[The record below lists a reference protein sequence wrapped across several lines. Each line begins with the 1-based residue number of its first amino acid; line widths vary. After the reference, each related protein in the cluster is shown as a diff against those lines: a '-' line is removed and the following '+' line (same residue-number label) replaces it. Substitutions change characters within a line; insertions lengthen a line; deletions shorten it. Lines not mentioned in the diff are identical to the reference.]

1 MKKAISLYYGLPL
14 ILLFFGCNNR
24 SSESEKRAKEE
35 NREMIDSQKLS
46 EGPMPSTTILS
57 KADAD
62 FLVEAASGEMMEV
75 ELGKLAQTKSQS
87 EQVKAFGSMMIQDHE
102 AGGEKLRDL
111 AGSKNITLPSSAS
124 ADREKEKLMKEKD
137 DFDRAYITLMVNDH
151 KKDIREFQKMAKNAT
166 DSEIKAFAA
175 DNLPM
180 LYKHLDSAQSLLK
193 RMGPK
198 RIPVSAPPYQ

>member
-1 MKKAISLYYGLPL
+1 MKLYYGLPL

-24 SSESEKRAKEE
+24 SSTDSEKTAKEE
-35 NREMIDSQKLS
+35 NRETIDSMKLN
-46 EGPMPSTTILS
+46 EGPSAMPPPS

-75 ELGKLAQTKSQS
+75 ELGKLVQTKSQS
-87 EQVKAFGSMMIQDHE
+87 ERVKAFSSMMITDHE

-111 AGSKNITLPSSAS
+111 AGSKNITLPPSVDAE
-124 ADREKEKLMKEKD
+124 RQKEKLIKEGE
-137 DFDRAYITLMVNDH
+137 DFDWAYINLMIDDH
-151 KKDIREFQKMAKNAT
+151 KKDIREFQKMAKNGA

-175 DNLPM
+175 ENLPM
-180 LYKHLDSAQSLLK
+180 LYKHLDSAQSILK
-193 RMGPK
+193 TMKPR